1 MPTELDARQQ
11 AIVDEFAMLDDW
23 MLRYQ
28 HLIEHARSMPEL
40 PEADRTDDALV
51 RGCQSRVW
59 IQTRDDDGR
68 FHLAAD
74 SEAQIVRG
82 LASLL
87 VRALDGLPPRTVA
100 EADLWFVR
108 EAGLSEHLSPNRAN
122 GLDAMIRRIRQEAA
136 AASVDRTA

>member
-1 MPTELDARQQ
+1 MTTDLDTRQR
-11 AIVDEFAMLDDW
+11 AIADEFAMLDDW

-28 HLIEHARSMPEL
+28 HLIDHADTLDPMPE
-40 PEADRTDDALV
+40 EAKTDGAIV

-59 IQTRDDDGR
+59 MKTREEDGAFR
-68 FHLAAD
+68 ILAD
-74 SEAQIVRG
+74 SDAQIVRG

-87 VRALDGLPPRTVA
+87 VRAVDGLPPQTVA

-122 GLDAMIRRIRQEAA
+122 GLDAMMRRIRTEAEA
-136 AASVDRTA
+136 LAKAES